1 MAKKKKQQ
9 PSETSSSSSSAAV
22 PSASAVAPADA
33 QVAQLESA
41 YALGNFSRVRE
52 LAAAAT
58 SPEAKSAVDR
68 IMVRVVVEKEQ
79 AIVGI
84 IGLLVVLVAC
94 ALTLR

>member
-9 PSETSSSSSSAAV
+9 QSETPSTSAAAPSSAA
-22 PSASAVAPADA
+22 PVATADPES
-33 QVAQLESA
+33 AQLEQA

-52 LAAAAT
+52 LAATASSA
-58 SPEAKSAVDR
+58 EAKSLVER
-68 IMVRVVVEKEQ
+68 LMVRVVVEREQ
-79 AIVGI
+79 AIVGL